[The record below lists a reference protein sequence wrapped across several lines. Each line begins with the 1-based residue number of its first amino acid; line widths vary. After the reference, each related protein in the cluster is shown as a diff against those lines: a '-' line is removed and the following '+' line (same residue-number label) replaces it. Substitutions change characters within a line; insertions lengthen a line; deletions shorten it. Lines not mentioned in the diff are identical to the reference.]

1 MIRYKVF
8 DAVNMSEFINNEKLF
23 KEAYS
28 IVTQDVTLSK
38 EYEERRLNFFKRD
51 FKNTSTFVFMAFSE
65 NKLVGFLSG
74 YTNLNNFNIQNLF
87 VSKKNHSKAIGTK
100 LKIYSIA
107 YLRSKKGISNFVSL
121 NVVNPKVYQ
130 INKRI
135 VERKNISKNTTYSF
149 EKTSANGVF
158 KKNLHKI
165 ITKKRR

>member
-1 MIRYKVF
+1 MISYRVF
-8 DAVNMSEFINNEKLF
+8 DAANMSEFIDNEKLF

-38 EYEERRLNFFKRD
+38 EYKEIRLNFFKKD
-51 FKNTSTFVFMAFSE
+51 LKNTNTFVFMAFSE

-87 VSKKNHSKAIGTK
+87 VSEKNHSKSIGTK

-121 NVVNPKVYQ
+121 HVVNPKVYQ

-149 EKTSANGVF
+149 EKTSVHGF
-158 KKNLHKI
+158 LKKNVDKI